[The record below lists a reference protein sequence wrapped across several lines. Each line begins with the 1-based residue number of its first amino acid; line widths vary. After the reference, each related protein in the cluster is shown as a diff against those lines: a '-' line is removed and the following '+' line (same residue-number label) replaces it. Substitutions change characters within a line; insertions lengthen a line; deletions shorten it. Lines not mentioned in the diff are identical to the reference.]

1 MPYTTHVYHQYTLRV
16 LKGKRDQLRQHL
28 SEQGI
33 PSMVYY
39 PQPLHHQP
47 AFAHLARCTQPLTTA
62 EQLSLEVLSLPIYPE
77 FPLEEQDRVIAAIR
91 QFV

>member
-1 MPYTTHVYHQYTLRV
+1 M
-16 LKGKRDQLRQHL
+16 
-28 SEQGI
+28 
-33 PSMVYY
+33 
-39 PQPLHHQP
+39 
-47 AFAHLARCTQPLTTA
+47 A